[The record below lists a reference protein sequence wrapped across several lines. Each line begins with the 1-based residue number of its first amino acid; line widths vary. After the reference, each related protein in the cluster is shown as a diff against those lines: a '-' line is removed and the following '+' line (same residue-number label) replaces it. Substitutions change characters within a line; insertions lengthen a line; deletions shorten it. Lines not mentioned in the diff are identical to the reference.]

1 MATLQHIEESQKTGK
16 EELQQEVI
24 TGFTPKLTDDTQ
36 VPEQKFVIFRLVKKK
51 RGREYIDGVCDAV
64 MNPKTKKRERIWLI
78 NGADSIWQSDLIELL
93 KDKEYVKRNRRSL
106 LFENGVCRI
115 STADDRALEFARANT
130 KNVGKSRNTSGK
142 WGYYEYDAAAEQ
154 QERLKSQMTK
164 IEMVIKAKEMPVEK
178 MKKLASFLGIVP
190 YDDLGQLKSEDG
202 IRTELM
208 IKADTQPSLFSKYID
223 SEEVDVAYS
232 VKKAILDAKIDLTG
246 QDGNAIWAGG
256 KGFICKIPA
265 GRKPYEYLTELAM
278 TNSEMGIRFK
288 QQLQTVV

>member
-1 MATLQHIEESQKTGK
+1 MATLKHIEESQKTGK
-16 EELQQEVI
+16 EEFTEQQI
-24 TGFTPKLTDDTQ
+24 SFTPTLTDDTQ
-36 VPEQKFVIFRLVKKK
+36 MPEQEFVIFRLVKKK

-78 NGADSIWQSDLIELL
+78 NGADSIWQSDLLELL
-93 KDKEYVKRNRRSL
+93 KDKEYVRRNRRSL
-106 LFENGVCRI
+106 LFENSVCRI
-115 STADDRALEFARANT
+115 DTTDDRALEFARANT
-130 KNVGKSRNTSGK
+130 KNVGKNRNTSGK

-202 IRTELM
+202 LRTELM
-208 IKADTQPSLFSKYID
+208 IKADTQPLLFSKYID

-232 VKKAILDAKIDLTG
+232 VKKAILDAKIDLTA
-246 QDGNAIWAGG
+246 QDGNALWAGG

-278 TNSEMGIRFK
+278 TNNDTGIRFK